1 METRI
6 KLPVGIES
14 FEEIRKYEYYYVD
27 KTLLIEQVLE
37 EGSKVKLFT
46 RPRRF
51 GKTLNMSMLKSFFEI
66 GTDPSLFEGLHISES
81 TQLCAQYM
89 GRYPVISISLKS
101 VGASS
106 YKEAVDQLVDVINR
120 ETFRFMSLIEDPKLS
135 AFEKKKLEDLL
146 SDQMTA
152 KTLESSLVW
161 LSMILEKKYGQKV
174 VVLIDEYDKPLLRSM
189 HNPELQDKFREMLTA
204 FYTVLKSA
212 DPWLRFVFI
221 TGVTKFAQMGIFS
234 TLNQLIDISFD
245 PQYNALCG
253 MTRPEIEANFVPEL
267 ERLAERNGLTKE
279 DCMAY
284 LTRMYDGYHF
294 NYVRKEGMYN
304 PFSILN
310 VLRSGMFENYWFASG
325 TPTFLAEMLKKTHYD
340 LRELDGLEVTAAS
353 LTDDRADVNNP
364 VPMIYQSGYL
374 TIKGYDTEL
383 RLYKLGY
390 PNDEVK
396 YGFLNFITP
405 FYTSLDESKAPFY
418 IGQFV
423 KELRAGDVE
432 VFLTRLRAFFADFP
446 YELNDKT
453 ERHYQVVFYLVF
465 KLLGQFINAEVQS
478 ALGRADAVVKTANAV
493 YVFEFKLNGTAEE
506 ALAQIDNRGYLIPYT
521 TNGCRIVKIGAEF
534 SKEERNLSRWLVE
547 EEG

>member
-1 METRI
+1 MSMSTDMRR
-6 KLPVGIES
+6 KLPIGIQN
-14 FEEIRKYEYYYVD
+14 FEFLRSEGYLYID
-27 KTLLIEQVLE
+27 KTALIYRLVTKGKPYFL
-37 EGSKVKLFT
+37 S

-51 GKTLNMSMLKSFFEI
+51 GKSLLLSTLEAYFKGKKE
-66 GTDPSLFEGLHISES
+66 LFKGLAIE
-81 TQLCAQYM
+81 QLEQNWYE
-89 GRYPVISISLKS
+89 YPVLHLSLNAEKYDS
-101 VGASS
+101 
-106 YKEAVDQLVDVINR
+106 R
-120 ETFRFMSLIEDPKLS
+120 ER
-135 AFEKKKLEDLL
+135 
-146 SDQMTA
+146 
-152 KTLESSLVW
+152 
-161 LSMILEKKYGQKV
+161 LEKMLELQLEKWEEMYGVDKGTMTYSGRFSTVIRRACEQTGRRV
-174 VVLIDEYDKPLLRSM
+174 VVLVDEYDKPMLQTFD
-189 HNPELQDKFREMLTA
+189 NPDLQEDFRKTLTA
-204 FYTVLKSA
+204 FYTVLKDA
-212 DPWLRFVFI
+212 DPYLQFVFI

-432 VFLTRLRAFFADFP
+432 AFLTRLRAFFADFP